1 MWPNLHETLV
11 AFTEEILNEKFIFYA
26 VQVDSCEIMGQSYI
40 LNFWRFLVEIFKR
53 GQRYDGKEF
62 NAVIDP
68 SSRHVEQW
76 KLLLGTIG
84 LSSQLF
90 LENLGKIR
98 EHLPIAGVKH
108 RYSDKLCGNYLD
120 PIWGKFV
127 GELKL
132 VCEWRFAAKQT
143 KSRFFVAIIS
153 YSEIQGSLNLKLVSF
168 FGSSP
173 QR

>member
-68 SSRHVEQW
+68 SSRHVE
-76 KLLLGTIG
+76 
-84 LSSQLF
+84 
-90 LENLGKIR
+90 
-98 EHLPIAGVKH
+98 
-108 RYSDKLCGNYLD
+108 
-120 PIWGKFV
+120 
-127 GELKL
+127 
-132 VCEWRFAAKQT
+132 
-143 KSRFFVAIIS
+143 
-153 YSEIQGSLNLKLVSF
+153 
-168 FGSSP
+168 
-173 QR
+173 